1 MEKPSHVDLSASQA
15 SLPRPADDESEQG
28 KEKER
33 TDRSTGSATGGPAIA
48 AASSKGP
55 TLTLDPSLFKLS
67 KEERELALEIKESIE
82 SLPDLDILSD
92 FMYANMALVGGVE
105 EAVEKAYLMQE
116 VREEY
121 KIQLTYEDGVRSI
134 RDMIKLLPLT
144 FMSYS
149 FDLKQD
155 RSVMVLDC
163 TKFRQTIWRDPKNME
178 IILRGAFYVSYATF
192 PSLGI
197 VRAGK
202 TDIFECEGFR
212 LGIGMVDVKIGG
224 QITCQT
230 IGAFPANVTTKF
242 YNTSSM
248 ANVISAMTKK
258 LIPKEIGSK
267 WEFGCRL
274 PGGGRLDKLYLQ
286 PTPEV
291 ATERVLSNFCKGLK
305 IRMESEKIFQL
316 EEE

>member
-1 MEKPSHVDLSASQA
+1 METRTHVDQA
-15 SLPRPADDESEQG
+15 PMARLPNDDSEQT
-28 KEKER
+28 KEIDR
-33 TDRSTGSATGGPAIA
+33 TDRSIPSDTGAPATA

-55 TLTLDPSLFKLS
+55 TLTLDPALFKLS

-82 SLPDLDILSD
+82 CLPDVDMLSD

-121 KIQLTYEDGVRSI
+121 KILLTYEDGVRSL
-134 RDMIKLLPLT
+134 RDIIELLPLV

-155 RSVMVLDC
+155 RSVLVLDC
-163 TKFRQTIWRDPKNME
+163 TKFRQTVWRDPKSME
-178 IILRGAFYVSYATF
+178 RILRGAFYMSYATF

-202 TDIFECEGFR
+202 TDIFEWEGFE
-212 LGIGMVDVKIGG
+212 LGMGMLDVKIGG
-224 QITCQT
+224 QITSQT

-242 YNTSSM
+242 FHTSSM
-248 ANVISAMTKK
+248 ANVIIAMTKK
-258 LIPKEIGSK
+258 LVPKKIGSK
-267 WEFGCRL
+267 WEFGCQFA
-274 PGGGRLDKLYLQ
+274 GGRLDKFYMQ

-291 ATERVLSNFCKGLK
+291 AIERVFQNFCNGLK
-305 IRMESEKIFQL
+305 IRMESEKIFRL
-316 EEE
+316 EED